1 VTLNVSLKV
10 LWETLYQN
18 FFIYTACRQPLILII
33 SSHTLSKLLWE
44 QTMMHPLFWIT
55 SLDSHF
61 LKPNGKRLKIC
72 LQSYEIETKVSVTN
86 NMLFMICEHKPWKLF
101 TMLVYDKE
109 NYLTKTNNMHCSVL
123 SMCFCSDS
131 FMWNNLWPILAWI
144 VHKFKKLIPTY
155 SNVQNICMLLIY
167 SLVDV

>member
-1 VTLNVSLKV
+1 
-10 LWETLYQN
+10 
-18 FFIYTACRQPLILII
+18 
-33 SSHTLSKLLWE
+33 
-44 QTMMHPLFWIT
+44 MMHPLFWIT

-61 LKPNGKRLKIC
+61 LKPNSKRLKIC

-155 SNVQNICMLLIY
+155 SNVQNISTKLVFCNFYVTSLLSTLGFNVSFTLIKQRIY
-167 SLVDV
+167 YFVMHVVDILSRRRLSYLMT